1 MYYIK
6 EAKFRRMAEHN
17 GQECAEIQVWPGA
30 VGDPELFVYV
40 ARSQDG
46 SENYEIIR
54 MIRSDA
60 DLEID
65 WYDNSLHQA
74 YAEVAEEN
82 FGDTGWP
89 EPAEQRANF
98 KEQLLAYGN
107 ISEKLKERLSDDNA
121 EGAPQ

>member
-6 EAKFRRMAEHN
+6 DAEYRRTDEHQ
-17 GQECAEIQVWPGA
+17 GRPCAVIQVRPGA
-30 VGDPELFVYV
+30 VGDPDLFVYV
-40 ARSQDG
+40 ARSG
-46 SENYEIIR
+46 NGEGYEIIR

-82 FGDTGWP
+82 FGDRGWP
-89 EPAEQRANF
+89 NPAAQR
-98 KEQLLAYGN
+98 KEFLQNLLAHEG
-107 ISEKLKERLSDDNA
+107 IAAKLKQLSY
-121 EGAPQ
+121 

>member
-6 EAKFRRMAEHN
+6 EAKFRRLAEHN
-17 GQECAEIQVWPGA
+17 GRECAEIQVWPGA
-30 VGDPELFVYV
+30 AGDPELFVYV
-40 ARSQDG
+40 ARSGNEGED
-46 SENYEIIR
+46 YEIIR
-54 MIRSDA
+54 MIRSEA

-74 YAEVAEEN
+74 YAEVAEEY

-89 EPAEQRANF
+89 EPAEQRASF

-107 ISEKLKERLSDDNA
+107 IADKLRERLSGDNS
-121 EGAPQ
+121 QQ